1 MTRLQWFP
9 WHSKTDGVLEVLV
22 HYCAKE
28 QESSRNVCLCEE
40 RSTGLVFIGI
50 TVYQTGDLNWLGDSQ
65 GLRQNILQNPAPVQW
80 GFIFPAHKVKDIS
93 FSHVPFPFFFL
104 SFLFTLHHLGLPQAR
119 LSLLFQAAPAREPL
133 QQLLLHS
140 FVSGAHQ
147 SQSHCLGSSQPCPCS
162 ECFFWGFLGSC
173 LPIKGQFLTL
183 LSRELVENKLFLG

>member
-1 MTRLQWFP
+1 MSVWGEKHRVSVYWHHCVSNWWLKLAWRQSGPKTKHPSKPCTSAMGFYLSSTQSKGYFLFP
-9 WHSKTDGVLEVLV
+9 
-22 HYCAKE
+22 
-28 QESSRNVCLCEE
+28 
-40 RSTGLVFIGI
+40 RSL
-50 TVYQTGDLNWLGDSQ
+50 
-65 GLRQNILQNPAPVQW
+65 
-80 GFIFPAHKVKDIS
+80 
-93 FSHVPFPFFFL
+93 PFFFL

-133 QQLLLHS
+133 QQLLLHT

-162 ECFFWGFLGSC
+162 DCFFWGFLGSC